1 MDVNQSIY
9 RKKKKKSGK
18 TNICANFLSFLCGE
32 FISEVIYFMK
42 YSALAILI
50 FFIEE
55 VRLARFKSSFTI
67 ERYRVGNKRTWRVIY
82 GKTRNKYYTYPFL
95 YHSTFRNNVSN
106 LKKKIALYIAKTIF
120 IPLLHLYPYTRDW
133 IIINNSHNPSNRRA
147 SYFSRNWKRRRRKK
161 KSNKPLHKL
170 RKKKKK
176 TRIYP
181 LERDYLIF
189 HGGEKKNKQKRK
201 LR

>member
-1 MDVNQSIY
+1 
-9 RKKKKKSGK
+9 
-18 TNICANFLSFLCGE
+18 
-32 FISEVIYFMK
+32 MK

-55 VRLARFKSSFTI
+55 ARLARFKSSFTI

-95 YHSTFRNNVSN
+95 YHSTFRNNISN
-106 LKKKIALYIAKTIF
+106 LKKKMALYIAKTIF

-147 SYFSRNWKRRRRKK
+147 SYFSRMEFFSKLKKEEEKKNPINLSINYVRRRRKHVFTLSNAIILFSTEGK
-161 KSNKPLHKL
+161 RRTNKRESCVKSNILSRLIP
-170 RKKKKK
+170 R
-176 TRIYP
+176 TSWQEVARI
-181 LERDYLIF
+181 RWRIVRMI
-189 HGGEKKNKQKRK
+189 HR
-201 LR
+201 

>member
-1 MDVNQSIY
+1 MDVNRSIY

-32 FISEVIYFMK
+32 FISEVINFMK

-55 VRLARFKSSFTI
+55 ARLARFKSSFTI

-106 LKKKIALYIAKTIF
+106 LKKKMALYIAKTIF
-120 IPLLHLYPYTRDW
+120 IPLLYLYPYNRDW
-133 IIINNSHNPSNRRA
+133 IIINNSHNRRA
-147 SYFSRNWKRRRRKK
+147 SYFSRMEFL
-161 KSNKPLHKL
+161 SKL
-170 RKKKKK
+170 KKKKK
-176 TRIYP
+176 
-181 LERDYLIF
+181 
-189 HGGEKKNKQKRK
+189 KKIQ
-201 LR
+201 

>member
-1 MDVNQSIY
+1 MDVNRSIY
-9 RKKKKKSGK
+9 RKKKKRSDR
-18 TNICANFLSFLCGE
+18 TNIYANFLSFLCGE
-32 FISEVIYFMK
+32 FISEVINFMK

-55 VRLARFKSSFTI
+55 ARLARFKNSFTI
-67 ERYRVGNKRTWRVIY
+67 ERYRVGNKRVIY

-106 LKKKIALYIAKTIF
+106 LKKKMALYIAKTIF

-147 SYFSRNWKRRRRKK
+147 SYFSRMEFL
-161 KSNKPLHKL
+161 SKL
-170 RKKKKK
+170 KKKKK
-176 TRIYP
+176 
-181 LERDYLIF
+181 
-189 HGGEKKNKQKRK
+189 KKKIQ
-201 LR
+201 

>member
-1 MDVNQSIY
+1 
-9 RKKKKKSGK
+9 
-18 TNICANFLSFLCGE
+18 
-32 FISEVIYFMK
+32 MK

-55 VRLARFKSSFTI
+55 ARLARFKSNFTI

-106 LKKKIALYIAKTIF
+106 LKKMALYIAKTIF
-120 IPLLHLYPYTRDW
+120 ILLLHLYPYTRDW
-133 IIINNSHNPSNRRA
+133 IIIKYNSHNPSNRRA
-147 SYFSRNWKRRRRKK
+147 SYFSRMEFLSKLKK
-161 KSNKPLHKL
+161 KKPLHKL